1 MITSDTSDTLMN
13 VDLQDKLE
21 SLNELKFTHIEGTPF
36 TIVKENSEYFGIIGN
51 HRITES
57 YSDEETLKE
66 EIQKITWD
74 RILQVIWAVT
84 EKFKNYEQLKETEN
98 E

>member
-1 MITSDTSDTLMN
+1 MKTTEQLNTFTS
-13 VDLQDKLE
+13 VDLQDRQESSNNLE
-21 SLNELKFTHIEGTPF
+21 FTHIENTPF
-36 TIVKENSEYFGIIGN
+36 TIVRQDSEYFGLIGN

-57 YSDEETLKE
+57 YSDEETLKK

-84 EKFKNYEQLKETEN
+84 EKFKNYEQLKKQEN